1 MGCHPCDDKN
11 IWYCTGLGGKPVA
24 MAPSP
29 VALMSF
35 GCSSL
40 SASSLI
46 QSGSPR
52 TFRVPS
58 ISITSGAA
66 NPRFP
71 MLPSD
76 ICSTPKH
83 VQHRGS
89 HARSHFC
96 SSLLTTYLPWIRYH
110 LYLHVQ
116 SKLRE
121 VHRVIS
127 GHQGLIRCLTGC
139 IRVSTVVQA

>member
-1 MGCHPCDDKN
+1 MVLHWIGRQTSGN
-11 IWYCTGLGGKPVA
+11 GTQ
-24 MAPSP
+24 PSSID
-29 VALMSF
+29 VVWLF
-35 GCSSL
+35 QFVCL
-40 SASSLI
+40 QLD

-52 TFRVPS
+52 AFRVPS

-121 VHRVIS
+121 VHRFIS
-127 GHQGLIRCLTGC
+127 GHQVLIICLSGC
-139 IRVSTVVQA
+139 IRVITFVQA